1 MSNYVVPRSVSKLEA
16 ELAELEKEW
25 EASQSGGDEEE
36 EEQETEEEVKDTSPP
51 VRPDPAPEDEEEKSW
66 KKRHGDLRRHSQ
78 KLADDLK
85 AAQDAIKRL
94 EKQQASPGLPTA
106 EEAEAWAKAN
116 PKAAAIIRGL
126 VADEVSS
133 NKDELVQIKTKLDR
147 AEQLA
152 MILEAHPD
160 FKQVTHNDNIAFHKW
175 AEAQPQFVQDRI
187 YGSGASAEDVIWA
200 ISQYK
205 EKTAEKPN
213 LKKEAA
219 KAVSSKSSVEVKTE
233 TKGRFSESQV
243 NKMSMQEYEKNAD
256 AIAEAMRSGNFVY
269 DLSGAA
275 R

>member
-36 EEQETEEEVKDTSPP
+36 EEQEEETTQDVSPP
-51 VRPDPAPEDEEEKSW
+51 ATKPEAEPEDEEEKSW
-66 KKRHGDLRRHSQ
+66 KKRHGDERRRNQ

-85 AAQDAIKRL
+85 AAQEAL
-94 EKQQASPGLPTA
+94 KQVQKQPSPGLPTA

-116 PKAAAIIRGL
+116 PKALAIIRGI
-126 VADEVSS
+126 VVKEVSED
-133 NKDELVQIKTKLDR
+133 KDELVQIKTKLNR
-147 AEQLA
+147 AEQFA
-152 MILEAHPD
+152 MILEAHSD
-160 FKQVTHNDNIAFHKW
+160 FKQITHNDNTVFHKW
-175 AEAQPQFVQDRI
+175 ASAQPEFIQDRI

-205 EKTAEKPN
+205 KETADKPN
-213 LKKEAA
+213 FKKEAA
-219 KAVSSKSSVEVKTE
+219 RAVSSKSSADVKTE

-243 NKMSMQEYEKNAD
+243 NKMSLQEYEKNAE
-256 AIAEAMRSGNFVY
+256 AIAEAMKTGAFVY